1 MRKSFI
7 AAAVAGIGIGCF
19 GGYQANAMTSTSPVG
34 VLAASEAIDMAAQ
47 VHCRPYKHWHRWE
60 RRRTYGCPGGP
71 SFEIRR
77 GHRVGIHER
86 EYRRGHRVGIEERES
101 RRSSIHSRTTI
112 RGERTERS
120 GTSGEVRGR
129 TGKSGETT
137 GSRSTG
143 ESMRSGKPTNKPGTS
158 NEPSSGKQ

>member
-19 GGYQANAMTSTSPVG
+19 GGYQANAMTSTSPAG

-112 RGERTERS
+112 RGD
-120 GTSGEVRGR
+120 
-129 TGKSGETT
+129 
-137 GSRSTG
+137 
-143 ESMRSGKPTNKPGTS
+143 
-158 NEPSSGKQ
+158 EPSGPAPAARSAAVLARAARPPDRGVLVRA